1 MTSDKISNKN
11 EDHHKIIV
19 EDEWQKLVQSL
30 NQSADYD
37 ELNKLYDRCSNLIN
51 EHLHLRDELNK
62 SFDDNIQTALRESN
76 LEFNDDDP
84 IPTLPQL
91 IQNQEQ
97 TYDRYQQSKQTLN
110 DITHEQL
117 KTDEQLKSL
126 KTEVKTLRK
135 KRDQLKQTIDEID
148 NNIRVMNSYLQIH
161 NESIACFFSHIN
173 GHLQDCLIENE
184 ENSTKEDFCR
194 LSRIILND

>member
-37 ELNKLYDRCSNLIN
+37 ELNKRYD
-51 EHLHLRDELNK
+51 
-62 SFDDNIQTALRESN
+62 TALRESN

-148 NNIRVMNSYLQIH
+148 NNIRVMNSIFKYITNRLLV
-161 NESIACFFSHIN
+161 SFFSHIN

-184 ENSTKEDFCR
+184 ENSTKEDF
-194 LSRIILND
+194 